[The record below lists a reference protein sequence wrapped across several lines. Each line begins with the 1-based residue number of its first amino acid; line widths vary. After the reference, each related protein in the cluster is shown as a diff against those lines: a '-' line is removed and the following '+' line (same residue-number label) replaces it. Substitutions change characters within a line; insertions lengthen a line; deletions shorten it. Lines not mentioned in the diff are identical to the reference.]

1 MGEIIEIST
10 IRNHQRRFYK
20 FTSKSVIFSVKGNSG
35 YAMVGLA
42 DEIGFFNIDHWVFI
56 DKEGKTG
63 VNEFNQVIIETP
75 TPGILEEDKFHKF
88 CLTWYGSKIELSKF
102 GESELI
108 FTKEITK
115 HNLKYVTFFG
125 CNQKNTLQWKLLLPP
140 RIERPVLKPI
150 IGGKPYW
157 VPYNGKLP
165 YGAVIGGYENEFLY
179 IMRAPH
185 VDSLTP
191 GKFVPS
197 MKCGFIGWEG
207 HSQLKTVFEILC
219 GHDCVWVPTKK
230 SVIPTGAF
238 AAGFTAYEQETMYIG
253 RVKYNGHIIPGKV
266 APTRRACYF
275 AYSDKEAYESY
286 YEILVCPHSN
296 PRCTNTLEPPFK
308 ERYEFYKEK
317 YKCDENFYI

>member
-253 RVKYNGHIIPGKV
+253 RVKYNGHIIPVRCSSLCLNHMRGV
-266 APTRRACYF
+266 SMPDGEVMLERA
-275 AYSDKEAYESY
+275 K
-286 YEILVCPHSN
+286 N
-296 PRCTNTLEPPFK
+296 
-308 ERYEFYKEK
+308 
-317 YKCDENFYI
+317 